1 MGSLSTHVLNTASGK
16 PAAGVKIRLY
26 SCHDK
31 ERRLLKSTV
40 TNADGRTD
48 SPLLSGSEL
57 VAGVYELMFDAAS
70 YHASQGG
77 PLTSPPF
84 LNTVVVRFGV
94 SDPVSNYHVPLLLS
108 PYGYTTYRG
117 S

>member
-1 MGSLSTHVLNTASGK
+1 MGHLSTHVLDTACGK
-16 PAAGVKIRLY
+16 PAGGVKIRLY
-26 SCHDK
+26 AYNGE
-31 ERRLLKSTV
+31 ERRLLKSIV

-48 SPLLSGSEL
+48 SPLLSGNEFVAGIYEL
-57 VAGVYELMFDAAS
+57 VFDAGS
-70 YHASQGG
+70 YHGRQGD

-84 LNTVVVRFGV
+84 LDDVVVRFGV
-94 SDPVSNYHVPLLLS
+94 SDPTSTYHVPLLLS

>member
-1 MGSLSTHVLNTASGK
+1 MGCLSTHVLDTARGK

-26 SCHDK
+26 SCK
-31 ERRLLKSTV
+31 GEERRLLKSTL

-48 SPLLSGSEL
+48 SPLLSADEL
-57 VAGVYELMFDAAS
+57 VTGIYELVFDAGN
-70 YHASQGG
+70 YHSSQGDQFA
-77 PLTSPPF
+77 SPPF
-84 LNTVVVRFGV
+84 LNDVVVRFGV
-94 SDPVSNYHVPLLLS
+94 SSPVGNYHVPLLLS